1 MLQVEATDKST
12 VTKARFAE
20 FRAETGMTP
29 LTAARAAVVVNTTT
43 AFESTATLDPK
54 WLRIELVQVGL
65 FLGS

>member
-1 MLQVEATDKST
+1 MTLQVEATDKST

-20 FRAETGMTP
+20 FRAETGM
-29 LTAARAAVVVNTTT
+29 TAARAAVVVNTTT